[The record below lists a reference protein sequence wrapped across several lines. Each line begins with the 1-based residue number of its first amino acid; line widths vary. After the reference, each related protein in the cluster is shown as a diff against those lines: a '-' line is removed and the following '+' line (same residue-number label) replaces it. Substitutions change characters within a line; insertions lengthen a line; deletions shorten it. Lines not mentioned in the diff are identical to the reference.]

1 MIYPTIIYS
10 KNCICSMDCII
21 YFVFVFSSRNST
33 CPVCRTEV
41 NRRTDLFLNV
51 RPCQVVLRRFTIED
65 YSTINVERVQ
75 PAPRRLSLDTA
86 EARRGN
92 PARRLRGEAQME
104 PRTPTKRS
112 RQPTTKL
119 EFKMVE
125 CIICGK
131 NFFSTI
137 DQIFCSLKC
146 RKAVE

>member
-1 MIYPTIIYS
+1 
-10 KNCICSMDCII
+10 MDCII
-21 YFVFVFSSRNST
+21 DFVFVFSSRNST

-51 RPCQVVLRRFTIED
+51 RPCRVVLRRFTMED
-65 YSTINVERVQ
+65 YSAIRPNEERVQ
-75 PAPRRLSLDTA
+75 QVQRRLSLDTA
-86 EARRGN
+86 EAGRGN
-92 PARRLRGEAQME
+92 PARRLRGREEAQME

-119 EFKMVE
+119 EFKMVK

-131 NFFSTI
+131 KIFSTI